1 MKINEILVESQQISE
16 GPLGSAAGAVARGA
30 GKVIGGVAKGVGAL
44 AGIPGGIKKAFQKGK
59 QASSDFIGGD
69 KKAADAG
76 SSEEP
81 AQAAPAAQQSQPA
94 AQPAAQG
101 GGGGFVQGFKQGMG
115 MGGGQAPAATTTS
128 QVNKQGPSGTAPAKV
143 SGAAQQQAL
152 AKTAQAAGGDP
163 NKAAQTLYATVK
175 AQVNQLDKKGK
186 QRLLQ
191 LLQKSIQQTP
201 AQPAAAAAQPATGP
215 GSKTAGTTA
224 AGQPKVEPDLNAPAT
239 AAPAAA
245 KSAVGTEQPTTAA
258 GKKQP
263 TPKKKVAP
271 SQAEIDADRARI
283 MGTTTDSVIRKGNMV
298 SEGFTLFKR

>member
-59 QASSDFIGGD
+59 QASTDFIGGD
-69 KKAADAG
+69 KKAADADG
-76 SSEEP
+76 GEAP
-81 AQAAPAAQQSQPA
+81 AQATPTAQQSQPA
-94 AQPAAQG
+94 AQPAAQ

-128 QVNKQGPSGTAPAKV
+128 QVNKQGPSGTAPAQV

-245 KSAVGTEQPTTAA
+245 KSAVGTEQPATAA

-283 MGTTTDSVIRKGNMV
+283 MGTTTDSVIRKGNLV
-298 SEGFTLFKR
+298 AESFTLYRR

>member
-1 MKINEILVESQQISE
+1 MKINEILVESQQINE

-59 QASSDFIGGD
+59 QASTDFIGGD
-69 KKAADAG
+69 KKAADADSG
-76 SSEEP
+76 EAP
-81 AQAAPAAQQSQPA
+81 AQATPAAQQSQPA

-128 QVNKQGPSGTAPAKV
+128 QVNKQGPSGTAPAQV

-163 NKAAQTLYATVK
+163 AKAAQTLYATVK

-186 QRLLQ
+186 QRILQ
-191 LLQKSIQQTP
+191 LLQKSLQQTP
-201 AQPAAAAAQPATGP
+201 AAQPAQAAPAAQPAQAAPAQQPAAAPAPAAAGEQPAAAA
-215 GSKTAGTTA
+215 
-224 AGQPKVEPDLNAPAT
+224 
-239 AAPAAA
+239 
-245 KSAVGTEQPTTAA
+245 
-258 GKKQP
+258 GKKKP
-263 TPKKKVAP
+263 APKKKVAP

-283 MGTTTDSVIRKGNMV
+283 MGPTSDSVIRTGNVV
-298 SEGFTLFKR
+298 SESFTLYRR